1 MGRDSRSPARPEPKL
16 DRSLHGRRLRRSLI
30 CREVGPMGTN
40 FLPPETETSDKDRP
54 LQEDIRLLG
63 QILGDTVREQD
74 GEGAF
79 EIVEAIR
86 RLSVAFQRN
95 ADAAAGGNLD

>member
-1 MGRDSRSPARPEPKL
+1 MAGFSESEQ
-16 DRSLHGRRLRRSLI
+16 S
-30 CREVGPMGTN
+30 
-40 FLPPETETSDKDRP
+40 FLEKDRP

-74 GEGAF
+74 GENAF

-86 RLSVAFQRN
+86 RLSVAF
-95 ADAAAGGNLD
+95 